1 MSNTRRY
8 YAVRIGREGPR
19 IYDTYTE
26 VSNFK
31 LAPCPIVPAPVEKF
45 ANDSQFAAAVSD
57 ILIDFDA
64 RKTHRRNIQTLG
76 LSGSSGKGF
85 DNIHDAQKWL
95 TEYQYHFGSGSPLTT
110 VHTSK
115 FIP

>member
-1 MSNTRRY
+1 MSNIRRY
-8 YAVRIGREGPR
+8 YAVRIGRDGPR

-26 VSNFK
+26 
-31 LAPCPIVPAPVEKF
+31 
-45 ANDSQFAAAVSD
+45 FAAA
-57 ILIDFDA
+57 
-64 RKTHRRNIQTLG
+64 TLG

-85 DNIHDAQKWL
+85 DNLHDAQKWL
-95 TEYQYHFGSGSPLTT
+95 TEYQYHFGSGLPMTT